1 MSQAEQNKQVVV
13 SRPSIMIRPDYRMI
27 KRRSDLVSNS
37 NSRLVISNA
46 VSLNGSRD
54 GSLTNIQV

>member
-1 MSQAEQNKQVVV
+1 
-13 SRPSIMIRPDYRMI
+13 MIRPDYRMI